1 MSSADMYWELTLPGR
16 ESSPP
21 LSSFPKFA
29 KGGILLC
36 RSIGYLLP
44 ESVEHRPVFLWGVVS
59 FSRSPIWY
67 IRNLVFEHSRPWEIA
82 WLFLLRVYRS
92 NCFFRESL
100 FHDPCVVTVGHVG
113 YRYRIFAQGVY
124 DESPVA
130 DTFGCRQFDFYVA
143 VVWSKDFVIHLFAVG
158 FVAKLAKKRNG
169 MYHFF
174 IYRCSI
180 SHKSLF
186 ATSFVFVVSF
196 IFCRMEE
203 KGG

>member
-21 LSSFPKFA
+21 LSSFPKIC
-29 KGGILLC
+29 KGGNPSLSKYGALFHSLGARYDTFVISFL
-36 RSIGYLLP
+36 SIVGR
-44 ESVEHRPVFLWGVVS
+44 EKSHGCSCSV
-59 FSRSPIWY
+59 Y
-67 IRNLVFEHSRPWEIA
+67 IDRTV
-82 WLFLLRVYRS
+82 
-92 NCFFRESL
+92 FFRESL

-158 FVAKLAKKRNG
+158 FVAKLAKKEEW
-169 MYHFF
+169 Y
-174 IYRCSI
+174 
-180 SHKSLF
+180 
-186 ATSFVFVVSF
+186 VSF
-196 IFCRMEE
+196 LYLSLIHI
-203 KGG
+203 